1 MSLHLF
7 IYVKAH
13 TNIYIYIYRERERER
28 EREIYNYYL
37 SKGIV
42 TEYVP
47 WACRV
52 QEIIKSKLLC

>member
-13 TNIYIYIYRERERER
+13 TNIYIYIERER

-52 QEIIKSKLLC
+52 QERIKSKLLC

>member
-28 EREIYNYYL
+28 EIYNYYL

-47 WACRV
+47 WARRV
-52 QEIIKSKLLC
+52 QERIKSKLLC